1 MLINRARN
9 LFVVSSFVVCS
20 VFMVTGGANYGQTK
34 TQTAGG
40 MAEMANLSREEQIA
54 RHEKMI
60 GMHTTM
66 IECLKSNKPIPDC
79 HHEMMQACTAIHGGS
94 CPMMGMMGE
103 GKGMMGKGKMP
114 HGKMMN
120 QGATSTDTAPSTG
133 APENQ
138 PKK

>member
-1 MLINRARN
+1 
-9 LFVVSSFVVCS
+9 
-20 VFMVTGGANYGQTK
+20 
-34 TQTAGG
+34 
-40 MAEMANLSREEQIA
+40 
-54 RHEKMI
+54 
-60 GMHTTM
+60 MHTKM
-66 IECLKSNKPIPDC
+66 IECLKSNKAIPDC
-79 HHEMMQACTAIHGGS
+79 HQEMMQACAAIHGGS

-120 QGATSTDTAPSTG
+120 QGATSGDTAPSTG